1 MACLW
6 PKSNLLNVQAE
17 PEKDPAPLDPTYL
30 VKWDEDDILNP
41 QNWTPRYKWWVTF
54 QLGMLALAGS
64 LGSSITTPADD
75 TIAEYTGVSSEVG
88 VLDVSL
94 YILGFVFGPIIWA
107 PLSEI
112 CGRRISMLPA
122 LFCLAL
128 FSIGTGVST
137 SAASVFV
144 TRFFAGFFGSAPIS
158 NVTAALGDIWSKE
171 TRGTAISLYSVAV
184 NGGPA
189 LGPVIGAAIMLNPN
203 MGWRWTAYI
212 HAIWVFVVFTLT
224 FFCLPEVYPLVL
236 LKRKAQQLRKDT
248 NDPRFYHPHEHLKL
262 DVKSILTKQLAR
274 PLRMLFTEPIVAC
287 IAFYASF
294 VYGVMYLTL
303 EVFPIAFQQSRGWN
317 RLVGSLPFL
326 GLLIGV
332 ISSVGLNIWNQ
343 YRYNQISRAANGK
356 AVPEA
361 RLPPMAFGAVS
372 FVVGLFWFAWTAEPP
387 HHWILPCLATVCIG
401 FGFNCIFQ
409 QCLNFLIDV
418 YKVYAASSTAAIT
431 FLRSLL
437 AAGLPLAA
445 KPMIKALGIG
455 PAVSIVGAVA
465 AALLPVPFLFMKFG
479 PKLRGLSKLAPE
491 DS

>member
-1 MACLW
+1 MTRIW
-6 PKSNLLNVQAE
+6 PKGSLINSQAE
-17 PEKDPAPLDPTYL
+17 PEKDPASLDPAYL
-30 VKWDEDDILNP
+30 VKWDQDDVLNP

-54 QLGMLALAGS
+54 QLGMLAFAGS

-75 TIAEYTGVSSEVG
+75 TIAKYTGVSSEVA

-112 CGRRISMLPA
+112 WGRRVSILPA
-122 LFCLAL
+122 VFCLAL

-137 SAASVFV
+137 NAASVFV

-171 TRGTAISLYSVAV
+171 TRGTAISLYAVAV

-189 LGPVIGAAIMLNPN
+189 LGPVIGAALLLNPN

-212 HAIWVFVVFTLT
+212 HAIWVFVIFTLT

-236 LKRKAQQLRKDT
+236 LKRKAQMLRKKT
-248 NDPRFYHPHEHLKL
+248 NDSRFYHPHEHLKL
-262 DVKSILTKQLAR
+262 DVKSVLTKQLAR
-274 PLRMLFTEPIVAC
+274 PLIMLFTEPIVTC
-287 IAFYASF
+287 VAFYASF
-294 VYGVMYLTL
+294 VYGVI
-303 EVFPIAFQQSRGWN
+303 E
-317 RLVGSLPFL
+317 
-326 GLLIGV
+326 
-332 ISSVGLNIWNQ
+332 
-343 YRYNQISRAANGK
+343 ANGK

-361 RLPPMAFGAVS
+361 RLPPMAFGAV
-372 FVVGLFWFAWTAEPP
+372 FIVIGLFW
-387 HHWILPCLATVCIG
+387 I
-401 FGFNCIFQ
+401 
-409 QCLNFLIDV
+409 
-418 YKVYAASSTAAIT
+418 YAASSTAAIT

-445 KPMIKALGIG
+445 KPMIRALGIG

-465 AALLPVPFLFMKFG
+465 AVLLPVPFLFMKYG
-479 PKLRGLSKLAPE
+479 PKLRELSKLAPE